1 MGTLRLH
8 VRRSMSVS
16 LVNTSVMGR
25 GLYWVDWTMVSV
37 MSGYQEKKSKTRS
50 ERVEGPKREPG
61 CVIGEEVS
69 KSGS

>member
-1 MGTLRLH
+1 
-8 VRRSMSVS
+8 
-16 LVNTSVMGR
+16 VNTSVMGR

-50 ERVEGPKREPG
+50 KQVEGSKRETGCVTGERV
-61 CVIGEEVS
+61 C